1 MIRIA
6 TIVGARPQFVK
17 AAVLSRVFA
26 ACPDMEEFLVHT
38 GQHYDYG
45 MSEVFFEEMEIPHPR
60 YNLGINAQS
69 KARESHA
76 ALLGDM
82 LIGIDAVL
90 RQEKPD
96 WVLVYGDTDS
106 TLAGALAA
114 NKNGIPL
121 VHVEAGLRSFNT
133 AMPEENNRVL
143 TDHLAA
149 LLFCPTEQA
158 VRNLE
163 RENIAAWG
171 RKVFRTGDVMLDA
184 ALYYGN
190 RVDSRHSDSGHRGEG
205 VLPLP
210 LPERFVLCTMHR
222 NENTWNQ
229 VVLKEML
236 EALEEVSLSMPLLMP
251 LHPGTRQRMTSVGF
265 DFEKTH
271 IRFCEPVSYL
281 SMLQLLRSCTFVMTD
296 SGGVQKEACFFGK
309 YCLTLREET
318 EWVELVEN
326 GFNTLVG
333 HRKEM
338 ITGQALRLWK
348 EQPPVFQ
355 TDLYGNGHTGEDIV
369 RIIRENSQ
377 TESGRIEPRETK

>member
-17 AAVLSRVFA
+17 AAVLSRAFA
-26 ACPDMEEFLVHT
+26 ACPEMEEFLIHT

-69 KARESHA
+69 KAGESHA
-76 ALLGDM
+76 SLLGDM

-143 TDHLAA
+143 TDHLAS

-163 RENIAAWG
+163 RENIGAWS

-190 RVDSRHSDSGHRGEG
+190 RADSGRSGSSHREEG

-222 NENTWNQ
+222 NENTGNMA
-229 VVLKEML
+229 VLKEL
-236 EALEEVSLSMPLLMP
+236 LGALEEVSLSMPLLMP
-251 LHPGTRQRMTSVGF
+251 LHPGTRQRMISVGF

-281 SMLQLLRSCTFVMTD
+281 RMLQLLRSCAFVMTD
-296 SGGVQKEACFFGK
+296 SGGLQKEACFFGK

-318 EWVELVEN
+318 EWVELVEK

-348 EQPPVFQ
+348 EHPPVFQ

-369 RIIRENSQ
+369 RIIRENS
-377 TESGRIEPRETK
+377 

>member
-17 AAVLSRVFA
+17 AAVLSRAFA
-26 ACPDMEEFLVHT
+26 ACPDMEEFLIHT

-69 KARESHA
+69 KAGESHA
-76 ALLGDM
+76 SLLGDM

-143 TDHLAA
+143 TDHLAS

-163 RENIAAWG
+163 RENIGAWS

-184 ALYYGN
+184 ALYYGD
-190 RVDSRHSDSGHRGEG
+190 RADSGRSGSSHREEG

-222 NENTWNQ
+222 NENTGNMA
-229 VVLKEML
+229 VLKEL
-236 EALEEVSLSMPLLMP
+236 LGALEEVSLSMPLLMP
-251 LHPGTRQRMTSVGF
+251 LHPGTRQRMISVGF

-271 IRFCEPVSYL
+271 IRFCEPVSY
-281 SMLQLLRSCTFVMTD
+281 
-296 SGGVQKEACFFGK
+296 
-309 YCLTLREET
+309 
-318 EWVELVEN
+318 
-326 GFNTLVG
+326 
-333 HRKEM
+333 
-338 ITGQALRLWK
+338 
-348 EQPPVFQ
+348 
-355 TDLYGNGHTGEDIV
+355 
-369 RIIRENSQ
+369 
-377 TESGRIEPRETK
+377 